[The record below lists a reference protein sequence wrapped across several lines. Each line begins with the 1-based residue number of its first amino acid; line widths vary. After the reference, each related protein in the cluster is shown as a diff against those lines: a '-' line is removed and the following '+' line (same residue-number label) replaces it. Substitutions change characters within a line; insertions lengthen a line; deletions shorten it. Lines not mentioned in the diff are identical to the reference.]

1 MPAAGKVHPMISNN
15 YVIEVDGDA
24 AGLALAERGGWRFAA
39 AATPYWPLDGLR
51 FRDVRQAER
60 AARELRRTAK
70 NAA

>member
-1 MPAAGKVHPMISNN
+1 MNDA

-39 AATPYWPLDGLR
+39 TATPYWPLDGRR
-51 FRDVRQAER
+51 FRDVRHAER
-60 AARELRRTAK
+60 AVRELRRIK